1 MNMKFDTTLVDKCNN
16 CIEEFAAAIWPEN
29 EKTSTLAKNL
39 MTLSESKRKE
49 GIDKKWRDLHRT
61 IKKR

>member
-1 MNMKFDTTLVDKCNN
+1 MNAKFDLTLVNN
-16 CIEEFAAAIWPEN
+16 CVEEFAAAIWSEI
-29 EKTSTLAKNL
+29 ERTSILAKNL
-39 MTLSESKRKE
+39 MALAESKRKE

>member
-1 MNMKFDTTLVDKCNN
+1 MNAKFDLTLVNN
-16 CIEEFAAAIWPEN
+16 CVEEFAVAIWPEI
-29 EKTSTLAKNL
+29 EKTGILAKNL
-39 MTLSESKRKE
+39 MTLAESERKE

>member
-1 MNMKFDTTLVDKCNN
+1 MNAKFDLTLINN
-16 CIEEFAAAIWPEN
+16 CVEEFAAAIWPEI
-29 EKTSTLAKNL
+29 EKTSILAKSL
-39 MTLSESKRKE
+39 MLLAESKRKE

>member
-1 MNMKFDTTLVDKCNN
+1 MNAKFDLTLVNN
-16 CIEEFAAAIWPEN
+16 CVEEFAAAIWPEI

-39 MTLSESKRKE
+39 MTLAESERKE
-49 GIDKKWRDLHRT
+49 GIDKKWRDLHLT

>member
-1 MNMKFDTTLVDKCNN
+1 MNMKFDLTLVNN
-16 CIEEFAAAIWPEN
+16 CVEEFAKAIWPEI

-39 MTLSESKRKE
+39 ITLAESKRKE
-49 GIDKKWRDLHRT
+49 RTDKQWRDLHLT

>member
-1 MNMKFDTTLVDKCNN
+1 MNAKFDLTLVNN
-16 CIEEFAAAIWPEN
+16 CVEEFAAAIWPEI

-39 MTLSESKRKE
+39 MLLAESKRKE
-49 GIDKKWRDLHRT
+49 GIDNKWRDLHRT